1 MAQVDTAEIGQGGAG
16 RRHPFDR
23 RLSDLIGELTTR
35 SEQFRSRWA
44 AHNVQIHT
52 TGVKLLHHPPVVGD
66 LDLPFES
73 LPLAADLSHSLVT
86 YTPRTRNAHPGGPQ
100 PASQLAASTTPQ
112 RSAAARPRPQG
123 RPAPQPRILPTRRRL
138 KRPACRGHPEQR

>member
-1 MAQVDTAEIGQGGAG
+1 MAPVDTAEIGQGGAG

-86 YTPRTRNAHPGGPQ
+86 YLHPPNPERAPRRP
-100 PASQLAASTTPQ
+100 ST
-112 RSAAARPRPQG
+112 
-123 RPAPQPRILPTRRRL
+123 
-138 KRPACRGHPEQR
+138 C